1 MVDVWA
7 VGPDRVRRGQL
18 EVLEWAV
25 VSRDCDEGTW
35 TLTVVDDDLSRTVV
49 EGWRVII
56 RDDTGHVCSGPVLSY
71 GGDVADGTLTL
82 SGIDDTG
89 LLGFRVTYPDPSKPA
104 SQQTTDANF
113 KYKAA
118 ASNVIDR
125 FVHRNVGSGAIASRQ
140 VPGFVMA
147 RAEGGN
153 IGSSVTVNTRY
164 KSVLEEARAM
174 ARLGGVTFWAAQ
186 AENSTLI
193 RFHFR
198 VPGDK
203 SRWVRFTRDD
213 GGLTGGTYSIAA
225 PTVTAVLVAG
235 QGVGTARTIKEHTQ
249 PTVWGQRVEV
259 FQDRRDTDD
268 AEQLEQAGTETLAE
282 GAASASCTVEVTE
295 IPGLVYGVDYQLGDT
310 VMADFGSA
318 QITEPVRS
326 VEITG
331 DAFGRTVKLTLG
343 DHATDDDNNPEWVKQ
358 VRAISRRLRGL
369 ENI

>member
-7 VGPDRVRRGQL
+7 IGPDRVRRGQL

-25 VSRDCDEGTW
+25 VARDCDEGTW

-71 GGDVADGTLTL
+71 GGDVTDGTLTL

-89 LLGFRVTYPDPSKPA
+89 LLGYRVVYPDPSKTA
-104 SQQTTDANF
+104 TAQTTDAYF

-125 FVHRNVGSGAIASRQ
+125 LVRLNAGPGAITARR
-140 VPGFVMA
+140 VPGLTMVA
-147 RAEGGN
+147 ASGGN
-153 IGSSVTVNTRY
+153 LGATVSVNARY
-164 KSVLEEARAM
+164 TNLLEEARSL

-186 AENSTLI
+186 AEDSTQI
-193 RFHFR
+193 RFYFR
-198 VPGDK
+198 VPTDR
-203 SRWVRFTRDD
+203 SRWIRFSRDD

-235 QGVGTARTIKEHTQ
+235 QGQGTARTIKEHTQ
-249 PTVWGQRVEV
+249 STVWGQRVEA

-268 AEQLEQAGTETLAE
+268 AEQLKQAGTETLAE

-295 IPGLVYGVDYQLGDT
+295 MPGLVYGVDYQLGDT
-310 VMADFGSA
+310 VMVDFGSA

-343 DHATDDDNNPEWVKQ
+343 DHATDDDNNPEWVKK
-358 VRAISRRLRGL
+358 VRTISRRLRRL
-369 ENI
+369 ENT